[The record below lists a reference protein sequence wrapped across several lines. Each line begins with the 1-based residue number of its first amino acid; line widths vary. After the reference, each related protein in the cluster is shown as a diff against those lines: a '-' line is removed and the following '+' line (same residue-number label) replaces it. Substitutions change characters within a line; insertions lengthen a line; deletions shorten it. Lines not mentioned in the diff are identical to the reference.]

1 MLIQKCRKSFL
12 LFNKNFKPGI
22 LCNGNYCIAVK
33 CKLFGECFNFINEEL
48 LHVIGD
54 KNLAHRACF
63 CKSINEKYPTRI
75 CFYTEDGYIDMGW
88 GLAKK
93 IDSNGRYIFD
103 ISKEVKERY
112 KDYEYPI
119 YPGEII
125 LKSNWTMFDNWIYE
139 SKLEAKYAKFFT
151 LLGIPFV
158 QQPPPI
164 PSINSEWWRI
174 DFMLWPLNEDKKC
187 LVEIK
192 PGRPYDIEEYKCEV
206 ASEYV
211 SPIPI
216 VLLYG
221 EMEVPFLY
229 DENKG
234 ILLMY
239 NASNAAN
246 YNDVELP
253 KFTYAAGQALFNPQF
268 PYKLEKR
275 TQSYFIYPDKDYEK
289 VGEVNEVCF
298 VEGLVFFKKKW
309 FLYYGTADS
318 KIAVAVFDPKAK
330 N

>member
-211 SPIPI
+211 SPIAI

-234 ILLMY
+234 RPNGVHGIKWYLKNGKPKRKDIIIKIKDEQVVFEPRKKTSDMSWSHPTLLKSYIEANTSNEYITIL
-239 NASNAAN
+239 
-246 YNDVELP
+246 
-253 KFTYAAGQALFNPQF
+253 
-268 PYKLEKR
+268 
-275 TQSYFIYPDKDYEK
+275 
-289 VGEVNEVCF
+289 
-298 VEGLVFFKKKW
+298 KK
-309 FLYYGTADS
+309 
-318 KIAVAVFDPKAK
+318 